1 MVPRDAATLDP
12 PSGEAE
18 AEPPPPPGTDPDPDV
33 AALQLQGL
41 SLEDEAPREDERL
54 QRRRPEAPS
63 ESRQQEALGRLEGT
77 LRCLEDLEFLRL
89 ERESRRPEPAGTSGT
104 TGTSVTSEVTR
115 GPGARSQRQDKTQL
129 PQTSRP
135 PGGGNGEPPPESSQE
150 LTKLMFTH
158 RTARELIV
166 LGPDQRDPACVFAL
180 RSSVQGAFG
189 LQRAGSLPRR
199 RGERGAAA
207 PPRPAPRPRSHHG
220 TGLLALPLPPPTAL
234 PPPAGGI
241 PPDAYSACLH
251 LAEMERRVRE
261 ALAERERLLQARE
274 ARRAAKA
281 QPPPPPPEPPAPPAP
296 EAALD
301 LRRLLR
307 ARGHSPETCGDVRV
321 TAGACRGPLTKM
333 GGRIKTWRRRWFLLD
348 RPRRLLAY
356 YGDKEETKLKGVI
369 YFQAIEEVYY
379 DHGRAACKSPNP
391 RLTFCVKTY
400 DRLFC
405 LVAPSA
411 EALRI
416 WMDAVL
422 AAARW
427 RRPPLSPGWVRT
439 APGDPGNGIGTPKT
453 PSGPQKHHGGPQKHH

>member
-1 MVPRDAATLDP
+1 MVPQDAATPDP
-12 PSGEAE
+12 PSGEEE
-18 AEPPPPPGTDPDPDV
+18 AEPPPRSDTDA

-41 SLEDEAPREDERL
+41 SLQDEAPREEQL

-63 ESRQQEALGRLEGT
+63 ESRR
-77 LRCLEDLEFLRL
+77 
-89 ERESRRPEPAGTSGT
+89 
-104 TGTSVTSEVTR
+104 
-115 GPGARSQRQDKTQL
+115 
-129 PQTSRP
+129 
-135 PGGGNGEPPPESSQE
+135 QE
-150 LTKLMFTH
+150 LLFRH
-158 RTARELIV
+158 RSARELIV

-199 RGERGAAA
+199 RGERGAP

-234 PPPAGGI
+234 

-379 DHGRAACKSPNP
+379 DHGRAACK
-391 RLTFCVKTY
+391 TY

-422 AAARW
+422 AAARGDG
-427 RRPPLSPGWVRT
+427 PP
-439 APGDPGNGIGTPKT
+439 
-453 PSGPQKHHGGPQKHH
+453 